1 MSSEPIII
9 NLQSH
14 KVPVFT
20 EPKGE
25 GGLVL
30 FGDDAYKPYP
40 DYCIN
45 LYHSS
50 TKHNSI
56 INAKVRYIT
65 GGGLSISTIGK
76 TLFER
81 AKFDK
86 FIRFA
91 NNKGE
96 SWGDISKKICLD
108 GEIHNGFCWE
118 VIWDKAG
125 KQPAEVYH
133 LPFALIRA
141 VVFKDKETKKK
152 TYKYC
157 YLPDWTGV
165 TKYEQ
170 AQKKEGFREFEIF
183 GTKKTGSEIVYY
195 KEPRPVKS
203 AENDSYP
210 IPYYVGAI
218 PYIECDMELANYN
231 LNALKNKF
239 MGGTL
244 LNFNNGVP
252 SDDEKAAVERKVK
265 SKFTGT
271 DNANS
276 VIVQFNDNKE
286 QATTIENLSQQD
298 WYSLYE
304 GLNKQVREEIFTT
317 HSVTNPKH
325 FGIAVAGEL
334 GGNNSGV
341 DDFELFYESFVVIRQ
356 KMYERVLNGYFN
368 AIGINPDVKFNKVKP
383 KTQLFDNATLIQYI
397 DRADL
402 VKMAYKELG
411 IEQTT
416 AKQVTFSK
424 EMSEEDKYL
433 AEFERLGSEYNPDD
447 VLDVVELEFTDNKP
461 SKTDSQLRNIFLAKA
476 FDFNFTDDE
485 ANVLSLLNSD
495 EKITPEIIAEALDLD
510 VDEVNKIID
519 KLQGFKII
527 TGKIGE
533 NVDLS
538 EAGKKALKK
547 TGVKLQIEV
556 KYRYAGVKDA
566 KNRPFCA
573 RLLAMNK
580 VYSRAEIDAME
591 NENGDSAWVFRGGFY
606 HNPKT
611 DLTTPFCRHHWEAV
625 IMKKEG

>member
-1 MSSEPIII
+1 MSSEPILIK
-9 NLQSH
+9 LQNH
-14 KVPVFT
+14 KVPVFS

-25 GGLVL
+25 GGLIL
-30 FGDDAYKPYP
+30 FGEDAYKPYP

-45 LYHSS
+45 LYQSS
-50 TKHNSI
+50 TKHNAI

-65 GGGLSISTIGK
+65 GGGLSISTFGK
-76 TLFER
+76 TLLER
-81 AKFDK
+81 AKYDK

-96 SWGDISKKICLD
+96 SWGDLSRQLCLD
-108 GEIHNGFCWE
+108 SEIHNGFCFE

-125 KQPAEVYH
+125 KNPSEVYH
-133 LPFALIRA
+133 LPFALIRQ
-141 VVFKDKETKKK
+141 VVFKNKETKKK

-203 AENDSYP
+203 GESDSYP

-244 LNFNNGVP
+244 INFNNGAP
-252 SDDEKAAVERKVK
+252 DEKERAAVERKFK

-276 VIVQFNDNKE
+276 IIMQFNDNKE
-286 QATTIENLSQQD
+286 QATTIENLSQED

-317 HSVTNPKH
+317 HGVTNPKH

-341 DDFELFYESFVVIRQ
+341 DDFELFYEGYVVVRQ
-356 KMYERVLNGYFN
+356 KMLERVINAYFN
-368 AIGINPDVKFNKVKP
+368 AIGMNPDVKFNKVKP
-383 KTQLFDNATLIQYI
+383 KTQLFDSATLLQYI
-397 DRADL
+397 DRSDL
-402 VKMAYKELG
+402 VKMAYNELG
-411 IEQTT
+411 IEQPQS
-416 AKQVTFSK
+416 KQIQMSK
-424 EMSEEDKYL
+424 ELTTDEKYL
-433 AEFERLGSEYNPDD
+433 TEFERLGSTYDEND
-447 VLDVVELEFTDNKP
+447 VLGVVELELENDKP
-461 SKTDSQLRNIFLAKA
+461 SKSDSQLRNIFLAKA
-476 FDFNFTDDE
+476 LDFNFTDDE

-495 EKITPEIIAEALDLD
+495 EKIMPETIAEALDLD
-510 VDEVNKIID
+510 IDEVNKIID
-519 KLQGFKII
+519 KLRGFKII

-538 EAGKKALKK
+538 EQGKRALKK
-547 TGVKLQIEV
+547 SGVKLEIEV
-556 KYRYAGVKDA
+556 KYRYAGVRDS

-573 RLLAMNK
+573 KLLALNK

-591 NENGDSAWVFRGGFY
+591 NENGDSAWIYRGGFY
-606 HNPKT
+606 HNPKN

-625 IMKKEG
+625 IMKKNA